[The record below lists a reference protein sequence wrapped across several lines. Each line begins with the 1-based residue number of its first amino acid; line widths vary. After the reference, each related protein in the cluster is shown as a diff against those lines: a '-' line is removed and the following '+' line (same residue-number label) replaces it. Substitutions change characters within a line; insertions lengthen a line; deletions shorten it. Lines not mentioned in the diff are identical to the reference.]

1 MLNAPSVSFESLF
14 ILGTKSTSI
23 CGHNLGP
30 EGPLD
35 SRIRCESIMLLS
47 GVQFIGL
54 VTHRD
59 SSVSKQLS
67 YELTHNIVKIPRSS
81 QQSFASSV

>member
-1 MLNAPSVSFESLF
+1 
-14 ILGTKSTSI
+14 
-23 CGHNLGP
+23 
-30 EGPLD
+30 
-35 SRIRCESIMLLS
+35 MLLS

-81 QQSFASSV
+81 QQIFASSV